1 MVNRWEIHLREPFYS
16 IAYGKLSEMETQEEH
31 MYFFVWRTPKK
42 NHEAMMQICNQAHK
56 MHGKYDERLEFF
68 QLANTDTFEGF
79 NSIAKTVSSSQDE
92 EVWLE
97 LVFFRDSKHHDEV
110 VASML
115 KDKSAGQTFK
125 QFMDLISPGSC
136 IEGRFNRLIV

>member
-1 MVNRWEIHLREPFYS
+1 MGDPLREPFYS
-16 IAYGKLSEMETQEEH
+16 KLLMVDQAEWKRRKSICIFSSGEH
-31 MYFFVWRTPKK
+31 RKK
-42 NHEAMMQICNQAHK
+42 NHEAMMQICKQARK
-56 MHGKYDERLEFF
+56 MHGKYGERLEFF
-68 QLANTDTFEGF
+68 QLGSTETFEAF

-97 LVFFRDSKHHDEV
+97 LVYFIDRKHHDEV